1 MDQYMITSIKKK
13 IFIETETKQK
23 SKYSRSFLF
32 TINSI
37 INVLEIR

>member
-1 MDQYMITSIKKK
+1 MDHYMIISIEKK
-13 IFIETETKQK
+13 IFIEIETKP
-23 SKYSRSFLF
+23 KYSRSFLF